1 MIERMST
8 KGLVALMREEG
19 VALGAYRDSVGVWTI
34 GVGHTRAAGRPYPRP
49 GMVITLAE
57 AIKLFRRDI
66 RKYERAVAR
75 EFKGHELRQHEFDAA
90 VIFHY
95 NTGAIH
101 KASWVEALKRRDMAE
116 VRRRFLWW
124 KKPLAILPR
133 RRRTLKLLLRGDYG
147 NLSKVLVYTKPNRR
161 GAKRMNPWP
170 LLKEMEPP
178 PEARRKLPPLAAVK
192 PSERVAGWA
201 ALLAMLGAAAAA
213 GWKGVAAWFGLS

>member
-1 MIERMST
+1 
-8 KGLVALMREEG
+8 MREEG
-19 VALGAYRDSVGVWTI
+19 VALGAYRDSVGAWTI
-34 GVGHTRAAGRPYPRP
+34 GVGHTRAAGRPNPRP

-57 AIKLFRRDI
+57 AIELFRRDV

-75 EFKGHELRQHEFDAA
+75 EFEGCELRQHEFDAA
-90 VIFHY
+90 VIFHF

-124 KKPLAILPR
+124 RKPLAILPR

-147 NLSKVLVYTKPNRR
+147 NLSRVLVYTKPNRR

-170 LLKEMEPP
+170 LLEVAEPP
-178 PEARRKLPPLAAVK
+178 PEARRKLPPMATAK
-192 PSERVAGWA
+192 PSELAVAWSA
-201 ALLAMLGAAAAA
+201 FVLAAA
-213 GWKGVAAWFGLS
+213 GLISAFWKEIQEWLVWAF